1 MNKLYFAESDK
12 KMLSRLDGELKNIFK
27 SSDKVAIKLHMGE
40 VYNPNHLQPDFVKKV
55 VTLMKELGLKP
66 FLFDSPTMY
75 EGPRHTV
82 EGYLRQAAKLGFTE
96 ESVGCPVVIS
106 DDYVEVKGKRLTY
119 QVCKPLADADGV
131 LVLSHFKGH
140 ACCGV
145 GGAVKN
151 LGMGALTSKS
161 KNDIHQNAMPE
172 LKGKCSL
179 CKKCL
184 EVCPQKCITYNEE
197 NGRGAAEAPASG
209 LAGSRASGRGGR
221 LVGPVFN
228 RGKCYGCS
236 KCIQHCPNKCLKP
249 RVAEFDE
256 LLADGAA
263 AALRKFKKAYFV
275 NVLRRIANVCDCSS
289 RGLHIVCPDI
299 GILMGRDACAI
310 DRASVDLVNRKTG
323 KGLFLEL
330 WHKQPLMHVGAAER
344 LGVGSQDYA
353 LEDA

>member
-12 KMLSRLDGELKNIFK
+12 KMLLRLEQEFKNTFK
-27 SSDKVAIKLHMGE
+27 RGDKVAIKLHMGE

-161 KNDIHQNAMPE
+161 KADIHNGSMPE

-184 EVCPQKCITYNEE
+184 EVCPTKCITYD
-197 NGRGAAEAPASG
+197 EA
-209 LAGSRASGRGGR
+209 
-221 LVGPVFN
+221 GPVFN